1 VINLRFVACF
11 ARSPN
16 AILTIFCCSMFAY
29 LRGEI
34 VSLQENNVELTGK
47 LKRTE
52 TRRRDS
58 ASKADSSDATST
70 SFRSRTQDLTKA
82 NDVLVKEVFK
92 YKHNAISL
100 RRTHQTKTIQLSAK
114 LEAAE
119 QELESV
125 SAAQESEIKALK
137 KSMKETHKLYDGEK
151 QSLKNEHNLLKEKY
165 SGQVR
170 GLKDDRRQ
178 TQQAHHDYLARLMEV
193 LETTHAMR
201 EKETARISAELNAV
215 KEEKDSQIIALQK
228 QVEMYQQSSKKQ
240 AFVGPPV
247 VAVTSIRKQL
257 ETNSGRRELRSAQFD
272 ETVQKV
278 SNLITS
284 GDFMSPRVDE
294 TGVIDVSAQQDT
306 AEKITGM
313 IDFLGQLYKEEEKSQ
328 GGADFA
334 TCELMGQYV
343 AATEP
348 KEAASGLQQELS
360 KMELKM
366 AKLKE
371 ELREKEH
378 CKRCAIR
385 EAAARRLT
393 HGP

>member
-1 VINLRFVACF
+1 MPVA
-11 ARSPN
+11 RLSS
-16 AILTIFCCSMFAY
+16 AILTLFCCSTFAY

-34 VSLQENNVELTGK
+34 VSLQENNDELTGK
-47 LKRTE
+47 LERTE
-52 TRRRDS
+52 TRRRDL

-92 YKHNAISL
+92 YKHDAISL
-100 RRTHQTKTIQLSAK
+100 RRTHQAKTIQLSVK

-137 KSMKETHKLYDGEK
+137 DSMKETHKLVDGEK
-151 QSLKNEHNLLKEKY
+151 QSLKNEYNLLEEKY
-165 SGQVR
+165 TSQVR
-170 GLKDDRRQ
+170 RLKDDRRQ
-178 TQQAHHDYLARLMEV
+178 TQQAHHDYLTQLMEV

-201 EKETARISAELNAV
+201 EKETARISAELTAV
-215 KEEKDSQIIALQK
+215 KEEKDSHIIALQK
-228 QVEMYQQSSKKQ
+228 QVEILHQQSSKKQ
-240 AFVGPPV
+240 AFVAPPFV
-247 VAVTSIRKQL
+247 SVTSIQKQL

-272 ETVQKV
+272 ETVQNV

-284 GDFMSPRVDE
+284 GDFMCPRVDE

-313 IDFLGQLYKEEEKSQ
+313 INFLGQLYKEEERSQ
-328 GGADFA
+328 GNSDFA
-334 TCELMGQYV
+334 TCELMEQYV

-348 KEAASGLQQELS
+348 DKAVSGLQQLLS

-366 AKLKE
+366 AKLRE
-371 ELREKEH
+371 EVREKEKH

>member
-1 VINLRFVACF
+1 LPVV
-11 ARSPN
+11 RSPN
-16 AILTIFCCSMFAY
+16 AILTLFCCSMFAY

-34 VSLQENNVELTGK
+34 VSLQEKNDELTGK

-52 TRRRDS
+52 TGQRDLT
-58 ASKADSSDATST
+58 SKAESSLT

-92 YKHNAISL
+92 YKHDAISL
-100 RRTHQTKTIQLSAK
+100 RRTHQAKTIQLSAK

-119 QELESV
+119 LELESV

-137 KSMKETHKLYDGEK
+137 KSMKETHKLFDGEK
-151 QSLKNEHNLLKEKY
+151 QSQNNEHNLLKEKHT
-165 SGQVR
+165 SKVR
-170 GLKDDRRQ
+170 RLKDGRRQ
-178 TQQAHHDYLARLMEV
+178 TQQAHHDYLTRLMEV

-228 QVEMYQQSSKKQ
+228 QVEILRSKNQQSSKKL
-240 AFVGPPV
+240 ACVAPPIV
-247 VAVTSIRKQL
+247 SVTSTRKQL
-257 ETNSGRRELRSAQFD
+257 ETNSSVRRELRSGEFD

-278 SNLITS
+278 KNLITS
-284 GDFMSPRVDE
+284 GDFMCPRVDE

-313 IDFLGQLYKEEEKSQ
+313 INFLGQLYNEEETSQ
-328 GGADFA
+328 GNADFA
-334 TCELMGQYV
+334 TCELMEQYV

-348 KEAASGLQQELS
+348 EEAVGGLQQRLS

-366 AKLKE
+366 AKLRE

-393 HGP
+393 HGS